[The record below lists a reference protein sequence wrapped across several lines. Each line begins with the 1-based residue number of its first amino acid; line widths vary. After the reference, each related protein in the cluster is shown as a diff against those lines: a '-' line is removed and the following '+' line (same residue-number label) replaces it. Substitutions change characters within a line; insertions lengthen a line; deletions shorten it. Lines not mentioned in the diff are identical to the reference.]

1 MLYLIRE
8 MKQTERPRER
18 LLSVGAHA
26 LSNEELLAIL
36 LSTGTKDHSVL
47 ALAHEV
53 LTRIEHLSDMKK
65 LTVQE
70 FMHIKGIKTAK
81 ATTLIAAMELG
92 RRLAKPTTEIKPK
105 ITSPYDVYYMLSP
118 DLKHLD
124 QEHFIVLY
132 LNVKSELIKE
142 ETIYIG
148 TLNQMVIHPR
158 DIFKKAI
165 QFSAAAML
173 FVHNHP
179 SGNASPSK
187 ADVST
192 TNQLCR
198 ASEIIGIDIIDH
210 LILGNDE
217 FYSIKQAK
225 KTTL

>member
-1 MLYLIRE
+1 MYLIRE
-8 MKQTERPRER
+8 MNQTERPRER
-18 LLSVGAHA
+18 LLASGAHA

-53 LTRIEHLSDMKK
+53 LTSIEHLSDMKR
-65 LTVQE
+65 LSVQE
-70 FMHIKGIKTAK
+70 FMHIKGIKIAK
-81 ATTLIAAMELG
+81 ATTLIAAIELG
-92 RRLAKPTTEIKPK
+92 RRLAKPITEIKPK

-118 DLKHLD
+118 DLLHLD

-165 QFSAAAML
+165 QYSAAGMII
-173 FVHNHP
+173 VHNHP
-179 SGNASPSK
+179 SGNSEPSR
-187 ADVST
+187 ADIQT
-192 TNQLCR
+192 TKQLIN
-198 ASEIIGIDIIDH
+198 ASEIIGIDLVDH
-210 LILGNDE
+210 LILGKEE
-217 FYSIKQAK
+217 FYSIKQSK

>member
-1 MLYLIRE
+1 MYLIRE
-8 MKQTERPRER
+8 MNQTERPRER
-18 LLSVGAHA
+18 LLSFGAHA

-53 LTRIEHLSDMKK
+53 LTRIENLSDMKR

-70 FMHIKGIKTAK
+70 FMHIKGIKAAK
-81 ATTLIAAMELG
+81 ATTLIAAIELG
-92 RRLAKPTTEIKPK
+92 RRLAKPTNEINPK
-105 ITSPYDVYYMLSP
+105 ITSPYDVFYMLSP
-118 DLKHLD
+118 DLNHLD

-158 DIFKKAI
+158 DIFKKAM
-165 QFSAAAML
+165 QYTASAMV

-179 SGNASPSK
+179 SGNSEPSK
-187 ADVST
+187 ADIQT
-192 TNQLCR
+192 TNQMMK
-198 ASEIIGIDIIDH
+198 AADIMGIDIVDH
-210 LILGNDE
+210 LILGKGE
-217 FYSIKQAK
+217 FYSIRQNK
-225 KTTL
+225 KTIL

>member
-1 MLYLIRE
+1 MNQQE
-8 MKQTERPRER
+8 PKRER
-18 LLSVGAHA
+18 LLSFGAQA

-53 LTRIEHLSDMKK
+53 LTRIEHLTDMKK
-65 LTVQE
+65 LSVQE
-70 FMHIKGIKTAK
+70 FMHIKGIKIAK
-81 ATTLIAAMELG
+81 ATTLIAAIELG
-92 RRLAKPTTEIKPK
+92 RRLAKPLIEIKPK

-118 DLKHLD
+118 DLIHLD

-148 TLNQMVIHPR
+148 TLNQMIIHPR
-158 DIFKKAI
+158 DIFKKAL
-165 QFSAAAML
+165 QYAAAAML

-179 SGNASPSK
+179 SGNAEPSK
-187 ADVST
+187 ADIQT
-192 TNQLCR
+192 TNQLIQ
-198 ASEIIGIDIIDH
+198 AADIMGIDIIDH
-210 LILGNDE
+210 LILGKEE

-225 KTTL
+225 KTKL

>member
-1 MLYLIRE
+1 MYLIRE
-8 MKQTERPRER
+8 MNQTERPRER
-18 LLSVGAHA
+18 LISFGAHA

-53 LTRIEHLSDMKK
+53 LTRIENLSDMKR

-70 FMHIKGIKTAK
+70 FMHIRGIKTAK
-81 ATTLIAAMELG
+81 ATTLIAAIELG

-105 ITSPYDVYYMLSP
+105 ITSAYDVYYMLSP
-118 DLKHLD
+118 DLQHLD

-148 TLNQMVIHPR
+148 TLNQMIIHPR

-165 QFSAAAML
+165 QYAAAAML

-179 SGNASPSK
+179 SGNSEPSK
-187 ADVST
+187 ADINT
-192 TNQLCR
+192 TNQLIR
-198 ASEIIGIDIIDH
+198 AAEIMGIDVIDH
-210 LILGNDE
+210 LIIGKQE
-217 FYSIKQAK
+217 FYSIKQAH

>member
-1 MLYLIRE
+1 MYLIRE
-8 MKQTERPRER
+8 MNQTERPRER
-18 LLSVGAHA
+18 LLSFGAHA

-53 LTRIEHLSDMKK
+53 LTRIENLADMKR

-81 ATTLIAAMELG
+81 ATTLIAAIELG
-92 RRLAKPTTEIKPK
+92 RRLSKPTTEIKPK

-118 DLKHLD
+118 DLRHLD

-158 DIFKKAI
+158 DILKKAI
-165 QFSAAAML
+165 QYMAAAML

-179 SGNASPSK
+179 SGNAEPSK
-187 ADVST
+187 ADIQT
-192 TNQLCR
+192 TNQLIR
-198 ASEIIGIDIIDH
+198 AAEIMGIDVIDH
-210 LILGNDE
+210 LVLGKDE
-217 FYSIKQAK
+217 FYSIKQGK
-225 KTTL
+225 MIKIS